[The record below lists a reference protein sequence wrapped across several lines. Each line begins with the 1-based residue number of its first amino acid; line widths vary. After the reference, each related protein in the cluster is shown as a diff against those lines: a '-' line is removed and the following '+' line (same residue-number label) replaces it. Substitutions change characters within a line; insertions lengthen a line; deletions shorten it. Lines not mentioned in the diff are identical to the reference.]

1 MSQIVLR
8 ESTDF
13 DQTSSD
19 EELKDAKYFNSF
31 DKLVKSMLRSGSPV
45 DNRFI
50 NFYQTR
56 NGSLIN
62 EINAI
67 LPSES

>member
-31 DKLVKSMLRSGSPV
+31 DKLVKTMLRSGSPV

-56 NGSLIN
+56 KGSLMN
-62 EINAI
+62 EI
-67 LPSES
+67 